1 MNNPKAAQGSSDFGR
16 RKHDLMAPL
25 CNIRAFTEELRYVAE
40 SLDKVVE
47 EHRDALPESL
57 LDNLTRLADEDI
69 RVCTDALGRASD
81 SLDTQLHELLNT
93 TASQE

>member
-1 MNNPKAAQGSSDFGR
+1 MKVSMASQEPSSLCR

-47 EHRDALPESL
+47 EHREILSDSL
-57 LDNLTRLADEDI
+57 SQTLKKLAEDDI

-81 SLDTQLHELLNT
+81 SLGLQIDELFPN
-93 TASQE
+93 ASTEE